1 MMDYDL
7 VIREEAQEEVE
18 QITAWYE
25 EQREG
30 LGQEFVDSF
39 HASLQQLSSIP
50 HFQKR
55 KELYRHLVIERFS
68 YYRIV
73 YTVEGSAITIYQVR
87 HTSRRPS
94 GRFGP

>member
-39 HASLQQLSSIP
+39 HASLQQLLSIP
-50 HFQKR
+50 HF
-55 KELYRHLVIERFS
+55 
-68 YYRIV
+68 
-73 YTVEGSAITIYQVR
+73 
-87 HTSRRPS
+87 
-94 GRFGP
+94 